1 MNQTESKNVKRRRG
15 GNRGKGSGAT
25 SEKTSSEPIESS
37 TTSNGFYAK
46 SSDKGKTTAV
56 GPGEINSLLE
66 DTKININRIY
76 RDVLDSVGENFHF
89 KSRPSKGEIF
99 STPTVV
105 LYVAQQVVGLC

>member
-1 MNQTESKNVKRRRG
+1 MNPVESKNAKRRRG
-15 GNRGKGSGAT
+15 GNRGKGNGGT
-25 SEKTSSEPIESS
+25 SETTTVETSDNSNNNSKTEKGES
-37 TTSNGFYAK
+37 
-46 SSDKGKTTAV
+46 KTTVV

-66 DTKININRIY
+66 ETKVNINRIY

-105 LYVAQQVVGLC
+105 L